1 MRDTGHMVNPRLIAA
16 VAMPLFMVA
25 GALATWLGRGSKD
38 DDGPKWRD
46 DSLDDWYRERE
57 AQAEEE
63 RRRRQEGGGD

>member
-1 MRDTGHMVNPRLIAA
+1 MRDTVDMLNPRLIAA
-16 VAMPLFMVA
+16 VAMPLFLAA
-25 GALATWLGRGSKD
+25 GALATWLGRGGRD

-63 RRRRQEGGGD
+63 RRRRREGNGD